1 MLEMLR
7 SSRTSF
13 ENEHSVHNTKLEAV
27 IKAQEAALSMG
38 SLTSSTCPSSSFL
51 EQAFSDFSF

>member
-1 MLEMLR
+1 MLR